1 VDGLVLLGGVTF
13 SEMFT
18 EGKSRGT
25 DATDL
30 MPSAVPEWLFLDLNS
45 YFASVE
51 QQENPGLRG
60 KPIAVVPVMTD
71 ATCAIAA
78 SYQAKA
84 YGIKTGTMI
93 REAKLKCPKL
103 VCVLAN
109 HDLYVDYHHKV
120 IEEIEQH
127 IPVTIVASIDEV
139 ACKLEGLWR
148 SKEKAVALAHR
159 IKAGIARNVGPAITC
174 NIGIAPNRFLAKVA
188 SDMQKPDGLVVIEA
202 RELPERLYELE
213 LSDMPG
219 IGVNMEQRLQGAG
232 IRTMEALMK
241 ATRTRLRQVWRGVE
255 GERFY
260 YKIHGVEVPEVPT
273 QRSSV
278 GHSHVLAPELR
289 PPQMAELV
297 MRRLTLKAGSRL
309 RRLKYLARH
318 MEVGVRIEKGPR
330 FAAGM
335 GFAPANDSPML
346 LKHLRSLWEKVRET
360 TGNHPLKKVS
370 VTFSHLVS
378 EVELRQLELFEVKQE
393 PGEAPTERRQRLS
406 KAIDD
411 LNQRFGRDTVSLGM
425 LPKAARGFSG
435 TKVAF
440 TRIPDKAEFHE

>member
-1 VDGLVLLGGVTF
+1 M
-13 SEMFT
+13 ST
-18 EGKSRGT
+18 EGKCRGA

-51 QQENPGLRG
+51 QQENPRLRG
-60 KPIAVVPVMTD
+60 KPVAVVPVMTD

-93 REAKLKCPKL
+93 GEAKLLCPTL
-103 VCVLAN
+103 TCVLAN
-109 HDLYVDYHHKV
+109 HDLYVDYHHKI

-139 ACKLEGLWR
+139 ACKLEGSWR
-148 SKEKAVALAHR
+148 SKEKAVALARR
-159 IKAGIARNVGPAITC
+159 IKAGLTRNVGPAITC

-202 RELPERLYELE
+202 QELPERLHELE
-213 LSDMPG
+213 LTDMPG
-219 IGVNMEQRLQGAG
+219 IGANMERRLHGAG

-241 ATRTRLRQVWRGVE
+241 ASRTRLRQVWRGVE

-260 YKIHGVEVPEVPT
+260 YKIHGVDVPDVPT

-297 MRRLTLKAGSRL
+297 MRRLTLKASSRL
-309 RRLKYLARH
+309 RRLQHLARH
-318 MEVGVRIEKGPR
+318 MEVSVRIEKGPR
-330 FAAGM
+330 HSEGIS
-335 GFAPANDSPML
+335 FAPANDSPML
-346 LKHLRSLWEKVRET
+346 LKQLRILWERVRDV

-370 VTFSHLVS
+370 VTFTHLVS
-378 EVELRQLELFEVKQE
+378 EVELRQLELFEMKHDV
-393 PGEAPTERRQRLS
+393 GEAPTERRQRLS
-406 KAIDD
+406 NAIDA
-411 LNQRFGRDTVSLGM
+411 LNKRFGRDTVSLGM
-425 LPKAARGFSG
+425 LPKSARGFSG